1 MHKENNPINLSGY
14 KIIHED
20 DTETILKLKELCEK
34 QMMEIMKI
42 DKNLLDEKGTTRN
55 VSKRI

>member
-1 MHKENNPINLSGY
+1 MDQKYNPINLSDY
-14 KIIHED
+14 KINHED
-20 DTETILKLKELCEK
+20 NTETILKLKELCKK

-42 DKNLLDEKGTTRN
+42 DKNLLNEKTTRN

>member
-1 MHKENNPINLSGY
+1 MHKENNPINLSDY
-14 KIIHED
+14 KIIHKD
-20 DTETILKLKELCEK
+20 DTETSLKLKELCEK

-42 DKNLLDEKGTTRN
+42 DKNLLNERTTRN

>member
-1 MHKENNPINLSGY
+1 MDQKYNPINLFNY
-14 KIIHED
+14 EFIHEED
-20 DTETILKLKELCEK
+20 SEKIHNLIKLCEK
-34 QMMEIMKI
+34 QMMEIMKL

>member
-1 MHKENNPINLSGY
+1 MHKENNPINLSDY

-20 DTETILKLKELCEK
+20 DTETILKLKELCER
-34 QMMEIMKI
+34 QMMEITKV
-42 DKNLLDEKGTTRN
+42 DKNLLNERTTRN

>member
-1 MHKENNPINLSGY
+1 MDEKNNPINFSDY
-14 KIIHED
+14 NIIHED

-42 DKNLLDEKGTTRN
+42 DKNLLNERITRN
-55 VSKRI
+55 VSERI

>member
-1 MHKENNPINLSGY
+1 MHKEDNPINLSDY
-14 KIIHED
+14 KIIQKD

-34 QMMEIMKI
+34 RMMEIMKI